1 MNNNNPVH
9 DDESLTNLI
18 RESSILKDDI
28 RIEAIGSVD
37 EASAALGLARAYS
50 NVKQNKEIILKIQ
63 GDLHN
68 LMAQLAGMV
77 QPNEA
82 NQFFGQKN
90 VEWLQD
96 VIVALKESVPL
107 PSTFITPGDNIP
119 GGAMAVARTCV
130 RRAERRVVSL
140 RSHNFQL
147 DPILVNYLNRLSFVC
162 FMLELSEYASDQSI
176 S

>member
-1 MNNNNPVH
+1 MVDYNPINE
-9 DDESLTNLI
+9 DESLTNLI
-18 RESSILKDDI
+18 RESSIFKDDI

-37 EASAALGLARAYS
+37 EASAALGLARAHS
-50 NVKQNKEIILKIQ
+50 MVKQNKEIILKIQ

-77 QPNEA
+77 QENESD
-82 NQFFGQKN
+82 QFFGQEN

-96 VIVALKESVPL
+96 LIVTLGQSVPM
-107 PSTFITPGDNIP
+107 PKTFINPGDNIP

-140 RSHNFQL
+140 RNRDFHF